1 MFKKTITYTDFDD
14 NERTES
20 YYFHMN
26 KAEAYDWLLGL
37 PAETRA
43 KMQAA
48 VTEEKDASLSEAEVL
63 ATMHYI
69 RDLILTSVG
78 EKSEDGRRFIK
89 TDDYSKEFSQT
100 EAFAQIYSELMENS
114 DEATAFI
121 NGVMPKDLVEAA
133 EKANKNVTVLPKTK
147 LAKGQALTA
156 K

>member
-1 MFKKTITYTDFDD
+1 MFKKTITYFDFDD

-43 KMQAA
+43 KMQAT
-48 VTEEKDASLSEAEVL
+48 VERQDASLSEADVL
-63 ATMHYI
+63 AMMHYI

-89 TDDYSKEFSQT
+89 TDDYRTEFSQT

-133 EKANKNVTVLPKTK
+133 EKANKNVTALPKAK
-147 LAKGQALTA
+147 AKGPALTA

>member
-1 MFKKTITYTDFDD
+1 MFKKTITYFDFDD

-43 KMQAA
+43 KMQAT
-48 VTEEKDASLSEAEVL
+48 VERQDTSLSEADVL
-63 ATMHYI
+63 AMMHYI

-89 TDDYSKEFSQT
+89 TECERKP
-100 EAFAQIYSELMENS
+100 ALA
-114 DEATAFI
+114 
-121 NGVMPKDLVEAA
+121 PRAA
-133 EKANKNVTVLPKTK
+133 HLGRVCRLCANAIHGANE
-147 LAKGQALTA
+147 
-156 K
+156 

>member
-14 NERTES
+14 NQRTES

-48 VTEEKDASLSEAEVL
+48 VEEQNTSLTESEVL
-63 ATMHYI
+63 AMMHYI

-114 DEATAFI
+114 DEASAFI

-133 EKANKNVTVLPKTK
+133 EKANKNVTALPKAK
-147 LAKGQALTA
+147 MAKGPALTA

>member
-37 PAETRA
+37 PTETRA

-48 VTEEKDASLSEAEVL
+48 VEEQNASLSESEIL
-63 ATMHYI
+63 AMMHYI

-78 EKSEDGRRFIK
+78 EKSEDGRRFVK
-89 TDDYSKEFSQT
+89 TDDYRKEFSQT

-114 DEATAFI
+114 DEASAFI

-133 EKANKNVTVLPKTK
+133 EKANTKATALPRARS
-147 LAKGQALTA
+147 AKGPALTT